1 MGPVR
6 QESVQDHTGTQTML
20 YPWDLALILEWGGK
34 LDSQSKT
41 ASLAG
46 PSYCQAQPSL
56 GSHSC
61 SRVWVWLQGLV
72 GPLGSGQS
80 MATNQTVSW
89 PSCRAESSAK
99 GIHPFYNNVSGL
111 TSFGEVRTLVPY
123 PVSHVCM
130 HPTCSLQINAH
141 TCAPLM
147 PFPQPVPTEGGG
159 GNESPGHDGRLVP
172 RLRHCGTAGPG
183 SVPGTCDLLPLG
195 CPGGVQKCTKCS

>member
-20 YPWDLALILEWGGK
+20 YPWDLALTLEWGGK

-46 PSYCQAQPSL
+46 PSFCQAQPSL

-80 MATNQTVSW
+80 MATNQL
-89 PSCRAESSAK
+89 
-99 GIHPFYNNVSGL
+99 F
-111 TSFGEVRTLVPY
+111 
-123 PVSHVCM
+123 
-130 HPTCSLQINAH
+130 
-141 TCAPLM
+141 
-147 PFPQPVPTEGGG
+147 
-159 GNESPGHDGRLVP
+159 PGHPAGQRAQ
-172 RLRHCGTAGPG
+172 LRG
-183 SVPGTCDLLPLG
+183 STPSTTMSVG
-195 CPGGVQKCTKCS
+195 